1 MSSPSFP
8 PDDGFDVEVE
18 YESVMHIVPVDDVKE
33 HLLARDGR
41 CWCNPR
47 VEWNGLVYVH
57 NSADGRED
65 YEEGRRKPN

>member
-1 MSSPSFP
+1 M
-8 PDDGFDVEVE
+8 PDELFCIDADVE
-18 YESVMHIVPVDDVKE
+18 SVLHVVPVNDLRE
-33 HLLARDGR
+33 HSLAPDGH

-47 VEWNGLVYVH
+47 VECDGSVYVH